1 MSTDVTVDITITFNS
16 GVVQPLLTQETEHG
30 CNALEKLL
38 KLYTTRTTTNMHM
51 FDETEK
57 LRKFETPEEIVDCY
71 MGPRRQAYADRKKHQ
86 IGILT
91 REATILSNKARFI
104 AAILDDSLD
113 LRRKKKD
120 VVSAMLAAAGYDVVD
135 GDEDFKYLV
144 RLPMD
149 SVTEENVEKI
159 MKERDS
165 KLAELEALKATSEES
180 IWLSEL
186 VELRKEYMDY
196 KTARASAS
204 VAAPSKKK
212 LKLKSSGKKKK
223 KA

>member
-1 MSTDVTVDITITFNS
+1 MTD
-16 GVVQPLLTQETEHG
+16 
-30 CNALEKLL
+30 
-38 KLYTTRTTTNMHM
+38 
-51 FDETEK
+51 
-57 LRKFETPEEIVDCY
+57 
-71 MGPRRQAYADRKKHQ
+71 
-86 IGILT
+86 
-91 REATILSNKARFI
+91 
-104 AAILDDSLD
+104 
-113 LRRKKKD
+113 
-120 VVSAMLAAAGYDVVD
+120 
-135 GDEDFKYLV
+135 
-144 RLPMD
+144 
-149 SVTEENVEKI
+149 ENVEKI